1 MRRHRRGRMSLA
13 RRILL
18 SALLFAPVLSFAQAP
33 QKPVQIV
40 VPFAPG
46 ASADGIGRILA
57 AELTNRLGR
66 QVVVENKAGAGGSL
80 GLLAV
85 AKASPDGDTL
95 AIAATGALVINP
107 HFPNASPIDPLRD
120 LVPIAKLIEI
130 PVVLVANPNVGP
142 TSVRDLIE
150 RSKTSPNGVNYGSTG
165 VNSGQHL
172 AMELLKRTTGGN
184 LVHVPYRGSAPA
196 VTDLLGGQI
205 PVASVDLTSAYS
217 HIEAGSL
224 KALGLADKRRSALVP
239 QVATIEEGGVPGFGQ
254 EPGFIGL
261 FAPAGTPDAVIKKL
275 TREIGEI
282 LALPEVQSRVRSLAA
297 EVAYLDNA
305 AFATLLSAESAK
317 WKSALR
323 TIGLTD

>member
-1 MRRHRRGRMSLA
+1 MMLA
-13 RRILL
+13 RRVVLGA
-18 SALLFAPVLSFAQAP
+18 ALFLPTLGLAQTS
-33 QKPVQIV
+33 QKPIQIV

-142 TSVRDLIE
+142 ASVKDLIE

-172 AMELLKRTTGGN
+172 AMELLKRATGGN

-205 PVASVDLTSAYS
+205 PIAAVDLTSAYS
-217 HIEAGSL
+217 HIQAGSL
-224 KALGLADKRRSALVP
+224 LALGLADKKRSPLVP
-239 QVATIEEGGVPGFGQ
+239 QVPTIAEAGGPGFGR
-254 EPGFIGL
+254 EPGLIGR
-261 FAPAGTPDAVIKKL
+261 FGPAGTPDA
-275 TREIGEI
+275 
-282 LALPEVQSRVRSLAA
+282 
-297 EVAYLDNA
+297 
-305 AFATLLSAESAK
+305 
-317 WKSALR
+317 
-323 TIGLTD
+323 